1 MSPLPCALLLTL
13 LLLLLEDDV
22 IDVDTKVVFTPP
34 QDDDRLDFGTAIIP
48 VIGGDDEEEEEVAE
62 LLFIPPT
69 DNDDAVVKDQGRITL
84 MHDREF
90 KSHIRSVPSS
100 EPLANNTFVVVPL
113 GDDDIKLDG
122 SSIANDVTALVCP
135 FNSDV

>member
-1 MSPLPCALLLTL
+1 
-13 LLLLLEDDV
+13 
-22 IDVDTKVVFTPP
+22 
-34 QDDDRLDFGTAIIP
+34 
-48 VIGGDDEEEEEVAE
+48 VIGGDDKELDDEEEVTEE
-62 LLFIPPT
+62 LLFIPPPT
-69 DNDDAVVKDQGRITL
+69 DVDVVEDDQGRITL

-100 EPLANNTFVVVPL
+100 EPLANNTFVVPDDDDE
-113 GDDDIKLDG
+113 DDDIKLDG